1 MAIKDLDKM
10 TGVRGKKGDMRKI
23 KVKMH
28 SYF

>member
-10 TGVRGKKGDMRKI
+10 IGVRGKKGDTRKI

>member
-10 TGVRGKKGDMRKI
+10 SGVGGEKGDKRKI

>member
-10 TGVRGKKGDMRKI
+10 SGVGQKGDKRKI